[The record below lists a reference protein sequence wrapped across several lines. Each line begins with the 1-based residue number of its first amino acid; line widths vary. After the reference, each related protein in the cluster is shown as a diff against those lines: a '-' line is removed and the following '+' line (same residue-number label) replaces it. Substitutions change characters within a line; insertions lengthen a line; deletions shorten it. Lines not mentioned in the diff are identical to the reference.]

1 MTKKQTNP
9 LIPQSEKILALA
21 GLAIVI
27 IGCIAN
33 LYGAYINRR
42 FIHDFI
48 DPLYYFHYLIILGGG
63 FLTGYLAVKKSSK
76 LVRDARIFMG
86 VSYATLAMML
96 YWLCDLLRFAL
107 QNVVGMPSYPWGKIY
122 FEGGAIITLVAVVV
136 IAYFSQR
143 RPNRTVVSTITKG
156 LLVGSFGLTLIYS
169 TASEIHDLMVGTA
182 SFDANFPLWLNLI
195 NYLTS
200 PLAVAILGYVLLS
213 KIKRRFDRL
222 FYAILIAALYGTLS
236 TILWEFRVDATYEAT
251 NIFNSVVVTLSL
263 LFVTVLLWR
272 VRKAT
277 K

>member
-1 MTKKQTNP
+1 
-9 LIPQSEKILALA
+9 
-21 GLAIVI
+21 
-27 IGCIAN
+27 
-33 LYGAYINRR
+33 
-42 FIHDFI
+42 
-48 DPLYYFHYLIILGGG
+48 
-63 FLTGYLAVKKSSK
+63 
-76 LVRDARIFMG
+76 
-86 VSYATLAMML
+86 
-96 YWLCDLLRFAL
+96 
-107 QNVVGMPSYPWGKIY
+107 
-122 FEGGAIITLVAVVV
+122 
-136 IAYFSQR
+136 
-143 RPNRTVVSTITKG
+143 
-156 LLVGSFGLTLIYS
+156 
-169 TASEIHDLMVGTA
+169 MVGTA